1 MQAAHHWHV
10 LASQVVEEVTRLNS
24 EPGSSMEPVHIRSDD
39 KSPFG
44 RAFRSFLITE
54 LTKQGIPVSLSPE
67 PCTHPPEIPVSPY
80 PDERRKIC
88 WDVQL
93 VVHFADRTK
102 PPFPLQNTLKTGL
115 AFGLA
120 EAWSKLSPEAA
131 GAVTAFS
138 LGPLLDVTHGL
149 RTGRLPHSEV
159 IITTAIT
166 EITDRGP
173 IWSHKSN
180 VFYIND
186 RDRQHYAGGGPLV
199 QKSYTVV
206 DR

>member
-1 MQAAHHWHV
+1 M
-10 LASQVVEEVTRLNS
+10 TRLNG
-24 EPGSSMEPVHIRSDD
+24 EPGSSMEPVYIRSNDR
-39 KSPFG
+39 SPFG

-67 PCTHPPEIPVSPY
+67 PCDHPPETPVSPY
-80 PDERRKIC
+80 PYDRRKIC

-93 VVHFADRTK
+93 VEHREDRIK
-102 PPFPLQNTLKTGL
+102 PPFPLQYTLLTGL
-115 AFGLA
+115 GFGLA

-138 LGPLLDVTHGL
+138 LGPFFDVTHGL
-149 RTGRLPHSEV
+149 RTGPLPHSEA

-173 IWSHKSN
+173 IWSRNSN

-186 RDRQHYAGGGPLV
+186 RDRQHYVGGEPLV